1 MAAPTHKI
9 TLENGFNYRPIIV
22 NARAAQGLPMGRAKS
37 FPMSFGV
44 LSFGHASKGMPIS
57 LAGQGGNNGGIWKL
71 SYYCFF
77 INLLAIGERGW
88 FHVR

>member
-9 TLENGFNYRPIIV
+9 TLENGLNYCLIIV
-22 NARAAQGLPMGRAKS
+22 NARAAQDLPMGRAKS